1 MNGDT
6 TTFWKFLENHASIQ
20 IPIIQRDYAQGRRG
34 KEALRK
40 AFLRDLKSALDS
52 DKRLKLDFVYGVA
65 ENGVLTPLDGQQR
78 LTTLWLLHWYIAYKA
93 GKIGDSKGFLEKFS
107 YETRQSSRE
116 FCKRLSAFDI
126 PQPNGNGIV
135 VHIQTQTWFRS
146 SWNHDPTIQS
156 MFRMLGGSEYGALDG
171 IEGGFNACHDG
182 GCIECRLEQCPVSQ
196 VKCDSYDK
204 YWNRLTSNKCPIVFH
219 YLDIQGIGQT
229 DNLYIKMNVRGK
241 PLTSFENFK
250 ADLAGYIS
258 RKATEEANTEGNYW
272 QDLNHSGKGFAIKM
286 DTDWMNDIFWKYKSS
301 DSVVD
306 EICFAFINRYF
317 FNAHAITMNKISD
330 LKIGDDEVFDFL
342 YGRNGKDKEVSDDQ
356 IAYFGFDSAYAQ
368 VLKNEQKLLSRLA
381 DTLNNFQAFYNSQ
394 KSQDA
399 FDKRIFQ
406 PPWGDD
412 FRFVPAYDSNE
423 LHYDFAGNQIRKII
437 KITQPHRVVFH
448 AVCKFF
454 EQGWGNGDVDA
465 LKNWMRVVW
474 NIVENADINTVS
486 GMVGCLKLIDELSLH
501 SHNILIWLSDPDIEI
516 TSHFAEDQVD
526 EEKMKAQK
534 LMQDN
539 QWETFILRAEKM
551 VWLKGRVLVLF
562 HDGKDTSL
570 EQFKGRLE
578 LLEALFRTA
587 KTERFYLQRML
598 LSRYDVRLPKQVIDL
613 SDNNE
618 NNKKLLTSVLADC
631 YRHIDKNEI
640 AHNDSAWISDLTR
653 TKLKLLENSRGKLL
667 GPYCGKEVVLWGTS
681 GCRWTAFGNK
691 VDGNVILGKHRDLLK
706 STPEISLEDQDIVPE
721 TNFVCGKDVNF
732 TYDGHWF
739 RWLGAP
745 NRDNGEQDIYL
756 LKEEWKDDSSYA
768 THDKDQ
774 SKKGGEQKYYCF
786 NVEDSMEEN
795 GFGFMEKLKGLIDS
809 YKNNQTS

>member
-93 GKIGDSKGFLEKFS
+93 GKIGDAKGFLEKFS

-135 VHIQTQTWFRS
+135 VHIQNQTWFRS

-156 MFRMLGGSEYGALDG
+156 MFRMLGGSKYGALDG
-171 IEGGFNACHDG
+171 IEGVFNACHDG
-182 GCIECRLEQCPVSQ
+182 ECIECRLEQCPVSQ

-229 DNLYIKMNVRGK
+229 DNLYIKMNARGK

-258 RKATEEANTEGNYW
+258 RKATKEAYTEGNYW
-272 QDLNHSGKGFAIKM
+272 QGLNHSEEGFAIKM
-286 DTDWMNDIFWKYKSS
+286 DTDWMNGIFWKYKSS

-317 FNAHAITMNKISD
+317 FNAHAIAMNKISD

-381 DTLNNFQAFYNSQ
+381 DTLNSFQSFY
-394 KSQDA
+394 KSQDES
-399 FDKRIFQ
+399 IFQ

-423 LHYDFAGNQIRKII
+423 LHYDFAGNQIRKIV

-454 EQGWGNGDVDA
+454 EKFIEQRWRDGDIIDA

-474 NIVENADINTVS
+474 NIVENAEINTVS
-486 GMVGCLKLIDELSLH
+486 GMVGCLKLINEFSLH
-501 SHNILIWLSDPDIEI
+501 SHDILIWLSGPDFKIN
-516 TSHFAEDQVD
+516 SRFAYDQVY

-534 LMQDN
+534 LRQDT
-539 QWETFILRAEKM
+539 QWEALILRAEKM
-551 VWLKGRVLVLF
+551 VWLKGRIGVLV
-562 HDGKDTSL
+562 HDWKDASL

-578 LLEALFRTA
+578 LIEAMFKTA
-587 KTERFYLQRML
+587 ETEQFYLQRML
-598 LSRYDVRLPKQVIDL
+598 LSRYDAELPKQEIDL
-613 SDNNE
+613 SDNDV
-618 NNKKLLTSVLADC
+618 NKKNLLTKVLPDC
-631 YRHIDKNEI
+631 FKRIDENRI
-640 AHNDSAWISDLTR
+640 AHNDSAWISDLTQ
-653 TKLKLLENSRGKLL
+653 TKLLENSRGKLVD
-667 GPYCGKEVVLWGTS
+667 GYCGKVVVLWGTS
-681 GCRWTAFGNK
+681 GCRWTAFGSK
-691 VDGNVILGKHRDLLK
+691 VGGNVILGKHRDLLK
-706 STPEISLEDQDIVPE
+706 STPGILLENQDIVPE

-732 TYDGHWF
+732 QYGEHWF
-739 RWLGAP
+739 RWLGVP
-745 NRDNGEQDIYL
+745 DYDNGEHDIYL
-756 LKEEWKDDSSYA
+756 LKGKWKDESSYA
-768 THDKDQ
+768 THDNGQ
-774 SKKGGEQKYYCF
+774 SKNGGEQNYYCF
-786 NVEDSMEEN
+786 NVDGMKDEVFTTELD
-795 GFGFMEKLKGLIDS
+795 KLIAS
-809 YKNNQTS
+809 YTSDRNS